1 MTVPSPQMLLVA
13 YSQGRFP
20 MANAQG
26 KIAWY
31 DPNPRAILP
40 LETFQVSRR
49 LARKMRHCPFELRVN
64 SAFRA
69 TIEACAQPAPRR
81 EETWLSTEL
90 IEAYC
95 KLHELG
101 FAHSVEAWHAEQLVG
116 GLYGVAL
123 RGLFAGESMFSIMT
137 DASKVALVYLVER
150 LKQGD
155 FQLLDT
161 QFLNPHLAQF
171 GALEIPRAAYKERL
185 KQALAVEASF

>member
-1 MTVPSPQMLLVA
+1 MTILSPQMLLAA
-13 YSQGRFP
+13 YSQGLFP

-26 KIAWY
+26 EIAWY

-40 LETFQVSRR
+40 LETFRVSRR
-49 LARKMRHCPFELRVN
+49 LARKMRHCPFELRID

-69 TIEACAQPAPRR
+69 TIEACARSAPRR

-101 FAHSVEAWHAEQLVG
+101 FAHSVEAWQAEQLVG

-150 LKQGD
+150 LQQGG

-185 KQALAVEASF
+185 KSALAVETSF